1 MVYFGTPNSNQ
12 LFLMELNYI
21 SYFNEF
27 EREYK
32 VLNNTSKDV
41 LTVSLEIIH
50 YIEKKLKEIYNWLQ
64 NHIFKTLQEE
74 IHFFKE
80 LKPRLVSKLIYYKA
94 ILKLETT
101 LPQTKMDKK
110 KQYEKLLMGIHY
122 HAISNQDLYE
132 YYRSRS
138 SDKDEDHF
146 VRHSFKDIIKYDCCL
161 INFDSK
167 LSTSHDYNVA
177 TIMANDLFAIHLEN
191 KLDELNGKYLP
202 KNLPIDNKFNWTGS
216 KVDMT
221 ELVYAFQ
228 ATGCINNG
236 NFDLKELAIFLGTML
251 NVEID
256 SNLYGNYSDIKSRK
270 VSKTRFINT
279 MSEKLIEKMDNDDSK
294 KKH

>member
-1 MVYFGTPNSNQ
+1 
-12 LFLMELNYI
+12 MEVNYI

-27 EREYK
+27 EREYEK
-32 VLNNTSKDV
+32 LNNTSKDI
-41 LTVSLEIIH
+41 LTVSLEMIG
-50 YIEKKLKEIYNWLQ
+50 YIERKLKEIHIWLKKYV
-64 NHIFKTLQEE
+64 FKTLQEE
-74 IHFFKE
+74 IYFFKE
-80 LKPRLVSKLIYYKA
+80 LKPKLVSKLIYYKS
-94 ILKLETT
+94 ILKLVSTA
-101 LPQTKMDKK
+101 PQTKKDKR
-110 KQYEKLLMGIHY
+110 KQYEKLLTEIHRY
-122 HAISNQDLYE
+122 ALQNREFYE

-138 SDKDEDHF
+138 SHKDEDHF
-146 VRHSFKDIIKYDCCL
+146 VRQSYKDIIKYDCYL
-161 INFDSK
+161 INYDSK

-177 TIMANDLFAIHLEN
+177 IIMANDLFVIHLEN
-191 KLDELNGKYLP
+191 KLDELDGKGVS
-202 KNLPIDNKFNWTGS
+202 KNVSIERKFNWTGS

-279 MSEKLIEKMDNDDSK
+279 MSDKLIEKMDNEDSK
-294 KKH
+294 KKNQ